1 MPSMDVPEPSL
12 LLPSLDLVAHNC
24 KSSPDTCKTSQ
35 SSPEESSPT
44 ASTSGSST
52 LPVDE
57 ERMFE
62 TPPPSPFSRR
72 QLTRGD
78 VTLNADDGRQ
88 PPSPLWS
95 AAATEKIQPLV
106 PCLVQEI
113 DGANCSKQ
121 GSRRRRRRRN
131 VTFTTVTIHH
141 HPPTLSDN
149 PAVSDGGIGPPVGL
163 SWSCT
168 HTHHHDI
175 DMYESERQNAA
186 AGSERRTSVQQLRM
200 TGAKRRL
207 LLLRAGHTERE
218 LDDMIEEVR
227 RVQIGRARTNGTAGR
242 GLDISGKTRRVREA
256 GARARRHVGR
266 VVDAMDR
273 AATIRIQP
281 VGRAVLEFDHG
292 AAAAAD
298 NGSAE

>member
-1 MPSMDVPEPSL
+1 MELPEPSL
-12 LLPSLDLVAHNC
+12 LMPSLGLAAHS
-24 KSSPDTCKTSQ
+24 KSSPLGKTSQ

-44 ASTSGSST
+44 ASSSGRT
-52 LPVDE
+52 LFVDE
-57 ERMFE
+57 ERTFE
-62 TPPPSPFSRR
+62 TPPPSPLCRR
-72 QLTRGD
+72 PNH
-78 VTLNADDGRQ
+78 VTLVTADDDRQ

-95 AAATEKIQPLV
+95 AATEKEKTPLA
-106 PCLVQEI
+106 PCLIQDI
-113 DGANCSKQ
+113 DTTSSKQ

-141 HPPTLSDN
+141 HPPTLCDN
-149 PAVSDGGIGPPVGL
+149 PAVSDSGAPVGL
-163 SWSCT
+163 SWTRT
-168 HTHHHDI
+168 HTHHHDV
-175 DMYESERQNAA
+175 DAYESDRQNAA
-186 AGSERRTSVQQLRM
+186 AGNERRTSVQQLRM
-200 TGAKRRL
+200 TCAKRRL
-207 LLLRAGHTERE
+207 MLLRAGHTERE

-227 RVQIGRARTNGTAGR
+227 RVQIGRARTNGTSGR

-256 GARARRHVGR
+256 GARAKRHVGR

-292 AAAAAD
+292 GGSFIAAAD

>member
-1 MPSMDVPEPSL
+1 
-12 LLPSLDLVAHNC
+12 
-24 KSSPDTCKTSQ
+24 
-35 SSPEESSPT
+35 
-44 ASTSGSST
+44 
-52 LPVDE
+52 
-57 ERMFE
+57 MFE
-62 TPPPSPFSRR
+62 TPPPSPFSRL
-72 QLTRGD
+72 QLTRSD
-78 VTLNADDGRQ
+78 VTLAADDGRQ

-95 AAATEKIQPLV
+95 AAATEKIQPLA

-113 DGANCSKQ
+113 DGANCSKR

-131 VTFTTVTIHH
+131 VTFTTVTIYH
-141 HPPTLSDN
+141 HPPTISDN
-149 PAVSDGGIGPPVGL
+149 PAVSDGGVPVGL
-163 SWSCT
+163 SWTRT
-168 HTHHHDI
+168 HTHHHDV
-175 DMYESERQNAA
+175 DAYESDRQNAA

-200 TGAKRRL
+200 PGAKRRL

-281 VGRAVLEFDHG
+281 VGRSVLEFDHG
-292 AAAAAD
+292 AAAAAAAV

>member
-1 MPSMDVPEPSL
+1 MDRPEPSL
-12 LLPSLDLVAHNC
+12 LLPSLGMAAHNC

-44 ASTSGSST
+44 GSTSGSST

-72 QLTRGD
+72 RPTSD
-78 VTLNADDGRQ
+78 VTLTADDGRQ
-88 PPSPLWS
+88 PPSPLGS
-95 AAATEKIQPLV
+95 AASTEKIQPLA

-113 DGANCSKQ
+113 DGANCGKQ
-121 GSRRRRRRRN
+121 GSRRRRRRRRN

-149 PAVSDGGIGPPVGL
+149 PAVSDGGAPVGI
-163 SWSCT
+163 SWSRT
-168 HTHHHDI
+168 HTHHQDV
-175 DMYESERQNAA
+175 DAYEADRQNAA

-242 GLDISGKTRRVREA
+242 GLDISGKTRRVKEA

-273 AATIRIQP
+273 ATTIRIQP

-292 AAAAAD
+292 AAAAAV

>member
-1 MPSMDVPEPSL
+1 
-12 LLPSLDLVAHNC
+12 
-24 KSSPDTCKTSQ
+24 
-35 SSPEESSPT
+35 
-44 ASTSGSST
+44 
-52 LPVDE
+52 
-57 ERMFE
+57 MFE

-78 VTLNADDGRQ
+78 VTLTADDGRQ

-95 AAATEKIQPLV
+95 AAATEKIQPLA
-106 PCLVQEI
+106 PSLVQEI
-113 DGANCSKQ
+113 DGANCGKQ
-121 GSRRRRRRRN
+121 GSRRRRRRRRN

-149 PAVSDGGIGPPVGL
+149 PAVSDSNAPGVGL
-163 SWSCT
+163 SWHRT
-168 HTHHHDI
+168 HTHHYDV
-175 DMYESERQNAA
+175 DAYESDRQK

-218 LDDMIEEVR
+218 LNDMIEEVR

-266 VVDAMDR
+266 AVDAMDR
-273 AATIRIQP
+273 ATTIRIQP

-292 AAAAAD
+292 AAAAAV